1 MGLFRSRILIVLA
14 LAASVSLA
22 ATAASKVRLVAGVDW
37 SPAGRAVKKT
47 LTGGAFR
54 FAAKGRYEVEPVEEK
69 GDKMAEANLGSW
81 KLPVIFLISE
91 KGNCYCVLDNVPADV
106 TAEKLVALFNK
117 ADKIRRAAE
126 KSSLKTADECGQF
139 LQSLER
145 YVGGPRRIV
154 SKGFYPEVFEK
165 LQKLDPEDETGW
177 QRHFTLGLE
186 FDKWTKADGLE
197 LVIKA
202 NEFREKGLMA
212 DGQSFI
218 DGEMKKPRQHLSKE
232 QLQGILMAKFALYRE
247 DASKTEEMNRLLEKV
262 AEYDETTLWGTAAV
276 GWLNLRKVPPLSVYW
291 GWRKGDFKGTRFT
304 TTVKYGVGHSFPK
317 EGEYTIAFT
326 SDPGTASVKIDSVA
340 VVVGKETVA
349 TLKNPK
355 VEGGM
360 TVFEYKLPRE
370 LRGKVSALIVRGDG
384 PADGASSG
392 KIAIARRVLR
402 PRKEVP

>member
-81 KLPVIFLISE
+81 KLPVIFLLSE

-186 FDKWTKADGLE
+186 FDKGTKADGLE
-197 LVIKA
+197 LVIQA
-202 NEFREKGLMA
+202 NEFRETVLHRRRDEEAASASLEGA
-212 DGQSFI
+212 AAGHP
-218 DGEMKKPRQHLSKE
+218 DGEVRALS
-232 QLQGILMAKFALYRE
+232 
-247 DASKTEEMNRLLEKV
+247 
-262 AEYDETTLWGTAAV
+262 
-276 GWLNLRKVPPLSVYW
+276 
-291 GWRKGDFKGTRFT
+291 
-304 TTVKYGVGHSFPK
+304 
-317 EGEYTIAFT
+317 
-326 SDPGTASVKIDSVA
+326 
-340 VVVGKETVA
+340 
-349 TLKNPK
+349 
-355 VEGGM
+355 
-360 TVFEYKLPRE
+360 
-370 LRGKVSALIVRGDG
+370 
-384 PADGASSG
+384 
-392 KIAIARRVLR
+392 
-402 PRKEVP
+402 

>member
-1 MGLFRSRILIVLA
+1 MA
-14 LAASVSLA
+14 LAAGVSLA
-22 ATAASKVRLVAGVDW
+22 ANAASKVRLVYGDDW

-47 LTGGAFR
+47 LTSGAFK
-54 FAAKGRYEVEPVEEK
+54 FAAKGRYEVEPIEEK
-69 GDKMAEANLGSW
+69 GGKMAEQNLGSW

-91 KGNCYCVLDNVPADV
+91 KGNCYCVLDNVPV
-106 TAEKLVALFNK
+106 ETSAEKLVALFNK
-117 ADKIRRAAE
+117 ADKIRLAAE
-126 KSSLKTADECGQF
+126 KSGLKTADECGEF
-139 LQSLER
+139 LQGLER

-165 LQKLDPEDETGW
+165 LQKLDPGDETGW

-186 FDKWTKADGLE
+186 FDKSTKADGLE

-202 NEFREKGLMA
+202 NEYREKG
-212 DGQSFI
+212 DFSSGQSFI

-232 QLQGILMAKFALYRE
+232 QLQGILMAKFALFRE
-247 DASKTEEMNRLLEKV
+247 DSSKTEEMNKLLEKV

-291 GWRKGDFKGTRFT
+291 GWRNGDFKGARFS
-304 TTVKYGVGHSFPK
+304 TTVKYGVSHSFPK
-317 EGEYTIAFT
+317 EGEYTIAFA
-326 SDPGTASVKIDSVA
+326 SNPGTSPVKIESVA
-340 VVVGKETVA
+340 VMVGKETVT

-355 VEGGM
+355 FENGA

-370 LRGKVSALIVRGDG
+370 YRGKVSSLMVRGDG

-392 KIAIARRVLR
+392 KISINRRVLR